1 MLVATV
7 FSLFSEEAINE
18 KPQDLSSK
26 SNAIASIPLP
36 PDLPQTPRPQ
46 IIVSP
51 RKSDLPLES
60 SSHDSVSLPDD
71 FYVNVNGFSIP
82 RIIIV
87 EFIAIYLLTFTQ
99 WYFFSE

>member
-1 MLVATV
+1 MFVATV
-7 FSLFSEEAINE
+7 FLLFSEEAINE

-60 SSHDSVSLPDD
+60 SNHDSVSN
-71 FYVNVNGFSIP
+71 NVILKTTIHWFVLSLMSE
-82 RIIIV
+82 IIL
-87 EFIAIYLLTFTQ
+87 IYLLILTQ
-99 WYFFSE
+99 Q